1 MRSLARLQVRRWRSV
16 GKAPLVAAPRMR
28 EKNYNTGLRGVL
40 FEERHYA
47 RMGAAIWL
55 YGWLVLRQTHQT
67 GSTGWVL
74 GGAPV
79 TYREI
84 ECETGFNRRTLE
96 RWMSLLRRN
105 AYIATEAAP
114 GGVIVRILKAK
125 KHLQGA
131 RLGNP
136 VDAQRAR
143 KVAETVRRV
152 AGGGPQ
158 SCVAIRNESH
168 RDERI
173 AERIGSSFVERIK
186 EKAQHEIHRAVE
198 IGESLPSDRSRG
210 ARTINQDQAA
220 EGIQNCERREFQQQF
235 RNALQKHD
243 LKSSY
248 SGKTNTATQTRNCN
262 EHGNYQHNLNP
273 TEKHSQRPAECQ
285 PTRPPTQQTFPWQL
299 RERMRL
305 LRAERDEAVRR
316 ELAVGTGPEVRR
328 P

>member
-1 MRSLARLQVRRWRSV
+1 
-16 GKAPLVAAPRMR
+16 MR

-47 RMGAAIWL
+47 RMGSAIWL

-105 AYIATEAAP
+105 DYIATAAAP
-114 GGVIVRILKAK
+114 GGVVVRILKAK
-125 KHLQGA
+125 KHLQGP
-131 RLGNP
+131 RLGTP
-136 VDAQRAR
+136 ADAQRAR

-158 SCVAIRNESH
+158 TCVAIRNESH

-173 AERIGSSFVERIK
+173 AERIGSSLVERIK
-186 EKAQHEIHRAVE
+186 EKAQQEIHRAVD
-198 IGESLPSDRSRG
+198 IGASLPSDGLRED
-210 ARTINQDQAA
+210 RTIHQDQAA
-220 EGIQNCERREFQQQF
+220 EEIQHCERREFQRQF
-235 RNALQKHD
+235 RNALQTHD
-243 LKSSY
+243 LKNSHSEQT
-248 SGKTNTATQTRNCN
+248 KNARPTQNFHP
-262 EHGNYQHNLNP
+262 HGNHQQTLNP
-273 TEKHSQRPAECQ
+273 IEKHNQRPVECQ

-328 P
+328 PWWIVWSFGKK